1 MPDCF
6 DFGKQE
12 NQKRFIIC
20 LSDFVSNFRKFNRN
34 KTMSL
39 IIDNQEYTDA
49 MNANFLGGVG
59 YTYDELLAYL
69 SEKKR
74 TIKDIENW
82 AKNQRKEALKT
93 RKLLTVSRKVI
104 KKATVLH

>member
-1 MPDCF
+1 
-6 DFGKQE
+6 
-12 NQKRFIIC
+12 
-20 LSDFVSNFRKFNRN
+20 
-34 KTMSL
+34 MSL

-59 YTYDELLAYL
+59 YTCDELLAYL

-82 AKNQRKEALKT
+82 AKNERKEAIKT